1 MAMFHQETRARR
13 DLFIHYELLFTAL
26 LMGLDWQQGL
36 MTIIIRETGLF

>member
-1 MAMFHQETRARR
+1 MVMFHQESGTRR

-36 MTIIIRETGLF
+36 KTIIIRETGLF